1 MPNRDAAAAFHYHE
15 TTKHSPISVRTNA
28 HYLDFGNQPLP
39 FKIYTSVPVFKLPQ
53 EFPQTGIAALS
64 AIAESVRP
72 ESSAVPDLTALAQI
86 LYFSAGITR
95 ARKYPGGEIYFRA
108 ASNTG
113 ALYEIDLYV
122 VCGDL
127 DGLDAGLYHFSPAE
141 FGLRKLR
148 PGDYRGMLMAAT
160 AGEQS
165 VEHAPATIVCT
176 GTYWRNAW
184 KYQARTYRHFGW
196 DNGTLLA
203 NMLAIAT
210 GRNLAAKV
218 VMGFVDEQVN
228 RLLDVDTEREVAF
241 SLVPIGWQSE
251 PVRPAALP
259 VEPLRLETVPVSR
272 SEVDY
277 PLMRDTHAASSLVAA
292 DEVRE
297 WREHVTPSAS
307 DAEYGGGQHVPLAP
321 LADDEIP
328 GDPIE
333 KIILRRGSTRQ
344 FSHEPI
350 SFAQLSTVLERSSRG
365 FPADFHRPSHAL
377 LNEMYLIVNAVD
389 RLAPGAYYFRRERRE
404 LELLKAGS
412 FRAEAR
418 FLGLEQDLPG
428 DAAANIF
435 FMADLSRILE
445 TYGNRGY
452 RAVQL
457 EAGVLGGKMYLAAY
471 ALGFGATGLTFY
483 DDEVT
488 NFFSPHAAGKSAIFL
503 MCLGRKLKA
512 ATGTG
517 R

>member
-1 MPNRDAAAAFHYHE
+1 M
-15 TTKHSPISVRTNA
+15 NA

-39 FKIYTSVPVFKLPQ
+39 FKIYSNVTPFKLPQ
-53 EFPQTGIAALS
+53 EFPQTGVAALS

-72 ESSAVPDLTALAQI
+72 QSSVIPNLAALAQI

-113 ALYEIDLYV
+113 ALYEIELYIV
-122 VCGDL
+122 SGNL
-127 DGLDAGLYHFSPAE
+127 EGLDAGVYHFSPAE
-141 FGLRKLR
+141 FALRKLR
-148 PGDYRGMLMAAT
+148 SGDYRSLLVAAT
-160 AGEQS
+160 ADEPSIAHAS
-165 VEHAPATIVCT
+165 VVVICSAI
-176 GTYWRNAW
+176 YWRNAW

-203 NMLAIAT
+203 NMLAMAT
-210 GRNLAAKV
+210 ARNLPARIV
-218 VMGFVDEQVN
+218 LGFVDADVN
-228 RLLDVDTEREVAF
+228 QLLELDVAREVAF
-241 SLVPIGWQSE
+241 SLVPIGWQAE
-251 PVRPAALP
+251 PVRHLP
-259 VEPLRLETVPVSR
+259 PQLEPLQLETVPVSR

-277 PLMRDTHAASSLVAA
+277 PMMRETYAASALRTPE
-292 DEVRE
+292 EVQQ
-297 WREHVTPSAS
+297 WRENVTQPSSEKSEESHVRI
-307 DAEYGGGQHVPLAP
+307 PLSP
-321 LADDEIP
+321 IDDHEIP
-328 GDPIE
+328 LDPIE

-350 SFAQLSTVLERSSRG
+350 SFPELSTVLERSSRG
-365 FPADFHRPSHAL
+365 FPADFHHPSHVL

-389 RLAPGAYYFRRERRE
+389 GLAPGAYYFHREERE
-404 LELLKAGS
+404 LELLKEGN

-428 DAAANIF
+428 DAAANVF
-435 FMADLSRILE
+435 FMADLHRVLE

-457 EAGVLGGKMYLAAY
+457 ESGVLGGKMYLASY

-488 NFFSPHAAGKSAIFL
+488 KFFSPHAAGKSAIFL
-503 MCLGRKLKA
+503 MCLGRKRK
-512 ATGTG
+512 TGSS
-517 R
+517 